1 MAVFNGVSGR
11 AAAERTSGMVQRH
24 WLWGGFGLGTA
35 VLAASILIVG
45 PKDWRRPFLEP
56 ESAPGRMSAPEPPNE
71 RRGAEEPDLAARTGP
86 APGVRDNIASTGS
99 IPTDSSLAPTSL
111 APAAIAVTPAV
122 VAPYRFSARREG
134 GRLILRGHVP
144 SSEAR
149 DQIKAVIRERFFHEQ
164 IADETRLADGAP
176 PAFVAGAT
184 SAIEALSQLATGEAA
199 VEGPTLKVSGEALYA
214 QAAEAMSSRIAA
226 AAPAGWR
233 ATAEV
238 GLRDEQASPADAA
251 P

>member
-45 PKDWRRPFLEP
+45 PKDWRKPFLQP
-56 ESAPGRMSAPEPPNE
+56 ESAPGRISAPEQPNE
-71 RRGAEEPDLAARTGP
+71 GRGSQEPDFAARTGP
-86 APGVRDNIASTGS
+86 APGTRDNITSTGS
-99 IPTDSSLAPTSL
+99 IPTNSSL
-111 APAAIAVTPAV
+111 APAAVAVTPMV

-134 GRLILRGHVP
+134 GRLVLRGHVP

-164 IADETRLADGAP
+164 ITDETRLADGAP

-214 QAAEAMSSRIAA
+214 QAAAAMPSRIAA

-238 GLRDEQASPADAA
+238 GLRDKQASPADGT